1 MEKIVWKGTF
11 AEAEEHDHSYWAMQT
26 EQARLDAMLRIREVL
41 YKGCNEPIV
50 KVAIKRKLGEEE
62 E

>member
-11 AEAEEHDHSYWAMQT
+11 AEAEAREDAYWAAKSET
-26 EQARLDAMLRIREVL
+26 ERLDAMLLMREML
-41 YKGCNEPIV
+41 YEGCNEPMV

-62 E
+62 